1 MPRSTGGRRWS
12 VNSMGAMNRGP
23 DSKVVEAGKVIA
35 NESVSAPVLG
45 GHLNGSVT
53 GNVTG
58 SASALLVS
66 GVVQISL
73 SSDDVTHHFS
83 SGNNLNVTDSGAN
96 SLTVS
101 GVDAGNILIIKADGA
116 DLSVTI
122 GTIPSTISNGVKD
135 VLLVID
141 AAGNT
146 IKIG

>member
-45 GHLNGSVT
+45 GHLK

-73 SSDDVTHHFS
+73 SSGDVTHHFS
-83 SGNNLNVTDSGAN
+83 SGNNLNVTDSDANSGAN
-96 SLTVS
+96 SLIVS

-122 GTIPSTISNGVKD
+122 GTISSTISNGVKD